1 MFLKHLKQ
9 KSYSGLS
16 QSFLLLLLSLTL
28 IFCEVRAQSYSVYEL
43 SSEFIKAG
51 RPVVFDPE
59 ENISIASK
67 ETISEISKS
76 IFVNMTFNL
85 VVVNYVDSLDP
96 ETYEYVNF
104 DYWVEYFAQNSF
116 STPSDLNNN
125 MLAFYSLNDRVY
137 RIRTGEDIMNRYD
150 DYTLLKI
157 ADDITGLLKDRNY
170 DSAFIKLLENLRDY
184 DSFTKLSTGTI
195 VVISIV
201 SAFVS
206 FSLFSIFYKVF
217 KNCRESKLKTILKKF
232 NTMKKSNK
240 PFNLF
245 IESTCV
251 ICLEDIHPSD
261 RPELYDGTKIKNATI
276 NQSEATKLNVPKNQ
290 IISTS
295 AVPQDQKI
303 NEVNGTDD
311 QINESLPNQTQ
322 NPPELISDVPIS
334 QPNKQT
340 DIRETEKSVF
350 LPCGHNFHKSCI
362 VENLKI
368 TKKCPICRN
377 EVTVNDFS
385 TLEKPWLDYQ
395 AYRYRRYFSTNEV
408 YHIYNRVDNPIAY
421 TRYQGNSNN
430 NDNNY
435 GESHVTQMDVGG
447 FTSGGAGGSW

>member
-1 MFLKHLKQ
+1 MFLKHLRQ
-9 KSYSGLS
+9 NCYPGLS
-16 QSFLLLLLSLTL
+16 QSFLLLLFSQIL
-28 IFCEVRAQSYSVYEL
+28 IFSEIRAQSYSVYDL
-43 SSEFIKAG
+43 SSKFINAG
-51 RPVVFDPE
+51 RPAVFDPN
-59 ENISIASK
+59 ENLSISSK
-67 ETISEISKS
+67 ETISEIAKS
-76 IFVNMTFNL
+76 IFVNITFNL
-85 VVVNYVDSLDP
+85 VVVNYVDFLEP
-96 ETYEYVNF
+96 ETFEIVNF

-125 MLAFYSLNDRVY
+125 MLAVYSLNDRVY
-137 RIRTGEDIMNRYD
+137 RIRTGENIMNIYD

-195 VVISIV
+195 VIISLV

-206 FSLFSIFYKVF
+206 FSLFSIFYKLF
-217 KNCRESKLKTILKKF
+217 KNCRKSKLKSILTKF

-261 RPELYDGTKIKNATI
+261 RPELYDGTKIKNVKI
-276 NQSEATKLNVPKNQ
+276 NQSEITKLNIPNNQ
-290 IISTS
+290 IINTITL
-295 AVPQDQKI
+295 PQDQKI
-303 NEVNGTDD
+303 NETNSKND
-311 QINESLPNQTQ
+311 QINQSIQNQLE
-322 NPPELISDVPIS
+322 NPPDVISDIPINQS
-334 QPNKQT
+334 KKQT

-350 LPCGHNFHKSCI
+350 LPCGHNFHKNCI

-377 EVTVNDFS
+377 EVTLNDFS
-385 TLEKPWLDYQ
+385 ALEKPWLDYQ
-395 AYRYRRYFSTNEV
+395 AYRHRRYFSTNEV
-408 YHIYNRVDNPIAY
+408 YHIYNQVDNPTAFTHY
-421 TRYQGNSNN
+421 EGHN

-435 GESHVTQMDVGG
+435 GESHATQMDVGG